1 MFCNKAEILVS
12 STSAIDL
19 EVENMQ
25 FCRQGFSKMS
35 LELQYMKHWEK
46 LSLKKKSYFCFH
58 QM

>member
-35 LELQYMKHWEK
+35 LELQYMKH
-46 LSLKKKSYFCFH
+46 
-58 QM
+58 